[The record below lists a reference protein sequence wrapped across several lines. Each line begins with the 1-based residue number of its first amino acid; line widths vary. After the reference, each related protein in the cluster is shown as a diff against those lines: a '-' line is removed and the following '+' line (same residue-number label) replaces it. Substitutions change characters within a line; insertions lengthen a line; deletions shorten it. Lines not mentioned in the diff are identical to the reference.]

1 MSRKILWSLLVL
13 FVLAAPAAAMD
24 GQTILK
30 RVDHNLQ
37 PGTLELYRKLIN
49 IEPSGL
55 RKQYLLWILK
65 KDNDK
70 IVALFISPASE
81 KGRSTLRL
89 GDNMWLY
96 IPNVGRPIR
105 ITSIQSVIGGV
116 FNNADIMRLD
126 FSQEYRVIAVK
137 DQGREYVLELKA
149 KTNAV
154 AYDRLRMWVLKREL
168 VPTKIECYASTGML
182 IKVMYYKNI
191 KNLGD
196 GVVAP
201 SVVETVSPLQKGYK
215 SIMVMGRLKK
225 RSIPSEVFTFN
236 YMPRVGNLR

>member
-1 MSRKILWSLLVL
+1 MARKFLLSL
-13 FVLAAPAAAMD
+13 FVPFLLAAPAAALD

-30 RVDHNLQ
+30 QVDHNLQ
-37 PGTLELYRKLIN
+37 PGNLEMYRKLIN

-126 FSQEYRVIAVK
+126 FSQEYRVIGMK

-154 AYDRLRMWVLKREL
+154 AYDRLLMWVLKREV

-201 SVVETVSPLQKGYK
+201 SVVETVSPLQKNYK
-215 SIMVMGRLKK
+215 SIMVMGNLKK
-225 RSIPSEVFTFN
+225 RSISNEVFTFN